1 MASGFW
7 LNNRDKTIWYTCNPC
22 PVFKRKNV
30 MSELTAGD
38 RITLGRMVV
47 NVLDDWGIKASDQ
60 LNMLALPEGTSTH
73 MLKRYVNGTPLPD
86 KPEIMLRVEHLLGI
100 ADALRTT
107 FPRNS
112 QVALIWL
119 KQPCKRLRRR
129 RPMDIILEG
138 GLSGLITVRTH
149 LDCSFAWRESERQD

>member
-1 MASGFW
+1 
-7 LNNRDKTIWYTCNPC
+7 
-22 PVFKRKNV
+22 

-107 FPRNS
+107 FPRR
-112 QVALIWL
+112 IR
-119 KQPCKRLRRR
+119 RL
-129 RPMDIILEG
+129 L
-138 GLSGLITVRTH
+138 LSG
-149 LDCSFAWRESERQD
+149 